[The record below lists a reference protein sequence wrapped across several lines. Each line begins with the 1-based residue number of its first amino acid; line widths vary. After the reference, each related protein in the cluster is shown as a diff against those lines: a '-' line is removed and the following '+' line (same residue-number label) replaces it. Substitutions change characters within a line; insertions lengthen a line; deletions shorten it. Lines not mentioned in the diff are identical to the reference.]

1 MAGLIQQQM
10 AGPADQAAAPAPAP
24 APKPAQADQAKQ
36 PETGGSVDERNPA
49 FIAAMKFALKVL
61 YQNEAAGDIAKQL
74 RAAKDK
80 QEALA
85 NISYEITSVV
95 DERTD
100 GKVPRE
106 LIGLL
111 AMAILK
117 EVIDIGQAAKME
129 VRPEQAAGAFKDML
143 LRYLGENGVDTS
155 QLQQGMDQIDPSIFS
170 KGG

>member
-10 AGPADQAAAPAPAP
+10 ANPADQAPAPAP
-24 APKPAQADQAKQ
+24 EQPAGGQPMQAE
-36 PETGGSVDERNPA
+36 PGGEVDERNPE

-61 YQNEAAGDIAKQL
+61 YEKQAAGDIAKQL
-74 RAAKDK
+74 RAAKNK

-85 NISYEITSVV
+85 NISYEITTVV

-129 VRPEQAAGAFKDML
+129 VRPEEAAGAFKDML

-170 KGG
+170 QGG